1 MIQIKLVSSWDHH
14 MISNIYHEI
23 RLLQN
28 NYPNFSLWFAK
39 VACQLNST
47 TRKMYVALDKGKIA
61 GVLILKRDN
70 EENKICTL
78 RVSEHYRGQGIGS
91 RLMNIAITELKTNK
105 PLITVSGAHINE
117 FSGILSKYGFELRQK
132 CKDYYCK
139 GDYEYAFNGVLVPN
153 SFKLSEAI

>member
-23 RLLQN
+23 RLLQS

-39 VACQLNST
+39 VVRQLNST
-47 TRKMYVALDKGKIA
+47 TRKMYVALDEGKIA

-78 RVSEHYRGQGIGS
+78 RVSEHYRGRGIGS

-105 PLITVSGAHINE
+105 PLITVS
-117 FSGILSKYGFELRQK
+117 
-132 CKDYYCK
+132 
-139 GDYEYAFNGVLVPN
+139 
-153 SFKLSEAI
+153 